1 MINLI
6 SRFWLTMN
14 KPLYYLHIPK
24 TAGTSLTS
32 FLDAQFD
39 RSQICHAQL
48 LPELFNLDS
57 DSISKYDFFRG
68 HLWFDLNNYVG
79 KELNYIT
86 MLRDP
91 VQRTISWYSHV
102 KRDINA
108 YRHDRVVEENWS
120 LFDFVT
126 DKETH
131 WDMVNAQT
139 IFLAADLDFEKLA
152 NDPVGYGRAVIKS
165 YAARNNDR
173 ELLDLAKSRLEKFM
187 FFGITE
193 RMSQSLQLLSHA
205 LDVYPKFSRQKLNV
219 SENRPLDDEISNET
233 IQAIREITSLDQEL
247 YDWAV
252 KTFES
257 RYDELVNSLL
267 MHNYISS
274 PKHADKA
281 CNIQLSAV
289 ERKALQ
295 INTIS
300 FPDAVEQGAHFEVE
314 VEVTNNSKY
323 RIQSSGPYPVNIC
336 YHWIDPI
343 TDEVIIFDG
352 VRTKIEPT
360 LLSGESLKLNVE
372 VIAPERLGLS
382 TLRLTFVQEGV
393 SWFDES
399 QSAIFSDI
407 EVLVK

>member
-1 MINLI
+1 
-6 SRFWLTMN
+6 MN

-39 RSQICHAQL
+39 CSRICPAQL
-48 LPELFNLDS
+48 LPELFKLDG

-68 HLWFDLNNYVG
+68 HLWFGLNSYVG
-79 KELNYIT
+79 RDLNYIT

-102 KRDINA
+102 KRDVNA
-108 YRHDRVVEENWS
+108 YRHDRVVKENWS
-120 LFDFVT
+120 LFDFVA
-126 DKETH
+126 DKETQ

-139 IFLAADLDFEKLA
+139 IFLAADLDFEKLSK
-152 NDPVGYGRAVIKS
+152 DPVGYGQAVIKS
-165 YAARNNDR
+165 YAARNKDR
-173 ELLDLAKSRLEKFM
+173 ELLDLAKSRLERFM

-193 RMSQSLQLLSHA
+193 RMNHSLHLLSHV
-205 LDVYPKFSRQKLNV
+205 LDVYPQFSREKLNV
-219 SENRPLDDEISNET
+219 SENRPMDDEISSDT
-233 IQAIREITSLDQEL
+233 IHAIREITSLDQEL

-252 KTFES
+252 KTFDS

-267 MHNYISS
+267 INEYVTS
-274 PKHADKA
+274 PKHADQA
-281 CNIQLSAV
+281 CITQLSPE
-289 ERKALQ
+289 ERKTLK

-300 FPDAVEQGAHFEVE
+300 LPDAIEQGATFEVQ

-323 RIQSSGPYPVNIC
+323 RIQSNGRYPINIC
-336 YHWIDPI
+336 YHWINPV
-343 TDEVIIFDG
+343 TDELVIFDG

-360 LLSGESLKLNVE
+360 LLSEGNLKLNVE
-372 VIAPERLGLS
+372 VIAPEVSGLLI
-382 TLRLTFVQEGV
+382 LRMTFVQEGV
-393 SWFDES
+393 AWFDEP
-399 QSAIFSDI
+399 QSAIFSDS